1 MGIHACPLSN
11 EADVLKE
18 NLIES
23 FQIYVDIESLMA
35 LVLPFITKVW
45 FFCNESSKITPTLS
59 MFYCFKFLIPFLDGF
74 RQFC

>member
-23 FQIYVDIESLMA
+23 FQVYVDIDGCCFAFYNQSM
-35 LVLPFITKVW
+35 VLF
-45 FFCNESSKITPTLS
+45 NESSKITPTLS
-59 MFYCFKFLIPFLDGF
+59 MFYCFKFLIPFL
-74 RQFC
+74 RWI

>member
-1 MGIHACPLSN
+1 MGIHACPLRN

-23 FQIYVDIESLMA
+23 FQIYVDIDGCCFA
-35 LVLPFITKVW
+35 FYQVW

-59 MFYCFKFLIPFLDGF
+59 MFYCLTFVIPFLRWDLDNVVNL
-74 RQFC
+74 R

>member
-23 FQIYVDIESLMA
+23 FQVYVDIDGCCFAFYNQSM
-35 LVLPFITKVW
+35 VL
-45 FFCNESSKITPTLS
+45 L
-59 MFYCFKFLIPFLDGF
+59 
-74 RQFC
+74 